1 MARSVNKLSA
11 LSIQKIAKAGQYGDG
26 NGLYLIV
33 DPSGAKRW
41 LYIFRWEGKHKEMG
55 LGGFPGVSLAE
66 AREKAIDA
74 RRLVRDRTNPIEAR
88 KRERA
93 ASQSSASS
101 AQTFGEFADTWVRS
115 IISEFRNEKHRWQW
129 TQTLKV
135 YAAALSPLPINCVET
150 EHVLDVLRPIWTTKH
165 DTASRLRGR
174 IERVLDAAKV
184 MGLRTGENPAR
195 WRGHLDKLLTKRI
208 RLNRGHHPALPYQ
221 DMPAF
226 MVELRERRAVSAL
239 ALEFTILCAS
249 RTGEVIGAQWSE
261 IKRNGAVWIIPGS
274 RMKAGREHRVPLGK
288 RALAILDEVELLKK
302 GDHIFPGQK
311 KGKPLSN
318 MAMLNLLERMK
329 RPGITVHGFRSSFRD
344 WAGDTTSF
352 PRELAET
359 ALAHVVG
366 DETERAYSRSD
377 SLEKR
382 RKLMEAWAKF
392 LSGEATTPKQPKAKN
407 RLPKPDR
414 TNQGN

>member
-1 MARSVNKLSA
+1 MARAVNKLSA
-11 LSIQKIAKAGQYGDG
+11 LSIQKTSKAGRYGDG

-66 AREKAIDA
+66 AREKTIDA
-74 RRLVRDRTNPIEAR
+74 RRQVRDGTNPIEAR
-88 KRERA
+88 KREKA
-93 ASQSSASS
+93 ASQSTEGS
-101 AQTFGEFADTWVRS
+101 AQTFGEFADTWVQS

-135 YAAALSPLPINCVET
+135 YAAALSPLAINNVET
-150 EHVLDVLRPIWTTKH
+150 EHVLDVLRPIWTTKPE
-165 DTASRLRGR
+165 TASRLRGR
-174 IERVLDAAKV
+174 IERVLDAAKA

-195 WRGHLDKLLTKRI
+195 WRGHLDKLLTKRK

-221 DMPAF
+221 EMPAF
-226 MVELRERRAVSAL
+226 MVNLRKRRAVSAL

-249 RTGEVIGAQWSE
+249 RTGEVIGAQWNE
-261 IKRNGAVWIIPGS
+261 IQRKGAVWIIPGS
-274 RMKAGREHRVPLGK
+274 RMKAGKEHRVPLGE
-288 RALAILDEVELLKK
+288 RALAILDEMELLKK
-302 GDHIFPGQK
+302 GDDVFPGQK

-318 MAMLNLLERMK
+318 MAMLNLLERME
-329 RPGITVHGFRSSFRD
+329 RPDITVHGFRSSFRD
-344 WAGDTTSF
+344 WAGETTDF

-366 DETERAYSRSD
+366 DETERAYRRGD
-377 SLEKR
+377 SLDKR
-382 RKLMEAWAKF
+382 RKLMDAWAKF
-392 LSGEATTPKQPKAKN
+392 LSGEATTPKQLKAKS
-407 RLPKPDR
+407 RLPQPDR
-414 TNQGN
+414 TK